1 MIKIE
6 KTYGVRGVANDKTI
20 IRLEELIS
28 IYKQQCPIGKV
39 IIDTEKITFYKFGLK
54 MGIMRFAS
62 NGLVVDEEGIIKD
75 YGLEMPII
83 RDKEVLRTLYTLFN
97 RHYPF
102 SN

>member
-97 RHYPF
+97 RRYPF
-102 SN
+102 SS